1 MTLRQPPLFLAVGR
15 KRRLWALAGVTLLAG
30 AAMLPAMRTMT
41 DHGAS
46 LFEFEKAGTAARSQ
60 EIVSEWGAAGM
71 NAAWW
76 QLALDLPFLLGYGLF
91 LAGACTAGAQR
102 AHVWRL
108 GRLERAA
115 IALAWFGPLAAAA
128 DLAQNVSLAFILTG
142 SVNQPWPRISAV
154 AGYTTTF
161 LALAAAA
168 FAALGAVATRE
179 PSGS

>member
-1 MTLRQPPLFLAVGR
+1 MPPIFIEAGR
-15 KRRLWALAGVTLLAG
+15 KKWLLSLAAVTLLSG
-30 AAMLPAMRTMT
+30 LAMLPAMRTMA

-60 EIVSEWGAAGM
+60 EIVSEWGAAGKS
-71 NAAWW
+71 AAWW
-76 QLALDLPFLLGYGLF
+76 QLAFDLTFLLGYGLF
-91 LAGACTAGAQR
+91 LAGACAAVARR
-102 AHVWRL
+102 ARATGG

-115 IALAWFGPLAAAA
+115 TAFAWLGPIAAAA

-154 AGYTTTF
+154 AGYTTTY
-161 LALAAAA
+161 LALAAAL
-168 FAALGAVATRE
+168 FAALGAVATRK